1 MSRDWPLNP
10 TNPGH
15 VPANNTTHRRTMGK
29 SSKDKRDAYYRQA
42 KESGYRAR
50 SAYKLLQLDEAFNLL
65 SFAHDDARPPCA
77 PDSDSDSQQ
86 RPEGRPRRV
95 IDLCAAPGSWS
106 QVLARRLPPGST
118 IVAVDLQPMTPIPGV
133 VTLQADITHPST
145 LALLQSQLGGRAG
158 EAGGG
163 GEYADLVVC
172 DGAPDVTGLHDLD
185 EYVQASLLLSALN
198 LAACVLRP
206 GANGTF
212 VAKIFRGRDAD
223 LLFAQLRTLFGR
235 VTCAKPR
242 ASRASSIE
250 AFVVCQD
257 YRPPP
262 GFEPSLERPLSLDSS
277 GWGEGEGGGGAGL
290 VSFVACGDLSA
301 FDADA
306 TFRLP
311 AVGPDGQRRQSVEPV
326 QPPTMPPY
334 RRAVEMRRQLGGGG
348 GGSGGGGGGGD
359 GGGGDGGGGGGGDGG
374 GGGGGGAMGEGAGVR
389 E

>member
-1 MSRDWPLNP
+1 
-10 TNPGH
+10 
-15 VPANNTTHRRTMGK
+15 MGK
-29 SSKDKRDAYYRQA
+29 SSKDKRDAYYRLA

-65 SFAHDDARPPCA
+65 SFAHTSDPDDDEAPPNA
-77 PDSDSDSQQ
+77 PPENDGQQ
-86 RPEGRPRRV
+86 AAGRWPRRV

-145 LALLQSQLGGRAG
+145 LALLQSHLGGKAG
-158 EAGGG
+158 E
-163 GEYADLVVC
+163 GEHADLVVC

-206 GANGTF
+206 GANGAF

-223 LLFAQLRTLFGR
+223 LLFAQLRTLFRR

-257 YRPPP
+257 YCPPP
-262 GFEPSLERPLSLDSS
+262 GFKPSLERPLSLDSRS
-277 GWGEGEGGGGAGL
+277 WGSSWGEEGGGDL

-301 FDADA
+301 LDADA

-311 AVGPDGQRRQSVEPV
+311 AVGPDGRRRQSVEPV
-326 QPPTMPPY
+326 QPPTKPPY

-348 GGSGGGGGGGD
+348 EQQNR
-359 GGGGDGGGGGGGDGG
+359 
-374 GGGGGGAMGEGAGVR
+374 GAKR
-389 E
+389 